1 MRRASSISTP
11 RNARRV
17 YRAERAVSSYQGVQE
32 NSETLQYIISIYDK
46 QIRNSISHAIFLIV
60 DY

>member
-1 MRRASSISTP
+1 MRKASSISTP
-11 RNARRV
+11 GNARRV
-17 YRAERAVSSYQGVQE
+17 YRADSAVSSYQGVQE